1 MCHRVTPLTLPDL
14 EEALDNLKTTG
25 HARMPRH
32 GAAEEAPD
40 AYPGTQLPL
49 FVPNKQGELEARM
62 LTWGFRQP
70 GGASKLVF
78 NTRIETALSQAQSG
92 RGLWHGPILTGRCL
106 VPVRRFYESW
116 TREPP
121 RRGAQVGFTL
131 PRHTVFLLA
140 GVYEDERFSIVTT
153 TPNADVAPI
162 HSRMPLVLA
171 PGESRVWLGPDFARL
186 ANRDAIELAA
196 LPEDA

>member
-25 HARMPRH
+25 RARMPRH

-49 FVPNKQGELEARM
+49 FVPNKQGELEACM
-62 LTWGFRQP
+62 LTWGFKQP
-70 GGASKLVF
+70 GGPSKLVF
-78 NTRIETALSQAQSG
+78 NTRIETALSQARSG
-92 RGLWHGPILTGRCL
+92 RGLWHGPILNGRCL

-121 RRGAQVGFTL
+121 RRGAQVAFSL
-131 PRHTVFLLA
+131 PRHAVFLLA

-196 LPEDA
+196 LPKDA